1 MNSLI
6 NQTIMAML
14 KAGQGAGN
22 EDLQAK
28 RNAIIQARFNANRN
42 PTPEEL
48 RVLSPD
54 AQASLRGLDTR
65 GLETQLSGVD
75 AALKARQDQQR
86 ADMENKKAALTFL
99 QNNQKS
105 DKTNDLLSPTEA
117 ASLGVP
123 YGTTVGEAAMMG
135 ITPKANLS
143 VQDKTDLEL
152 KLNKQ
157 YSTSSKE
164 YKEAEKQL
172 KIINTAYDAAVK
184 AAKNGTSINAATQ
197 GVLIA
202 FNKLLD
208 PTSVVRETE
217 YARTPEGQS
226 LLNQIQGKYT
236 QLSQGGAGLTAGS
249 LKEFVDMGNEFL
261 QGYQTSQNE
270 AIDLIK
276 TQAKNYGLNV
286 ENIIS
291 AGDLGRYGQSSSS
304 SSGDA
309 LDAALDAAGFKSAPS
324 KAQNGSVS
332 FRNNNPLNIKY
343 GNFALAYGAEPGTK
357 ATDGGQFAKF
367 PDVNTGLQAA
377 KDLLTASSYASL
389 PLDQAMKRWS
399 GNGYGAD
406 VAPASLRGKTTG
418 QMTDAELNLLI
429 ESMKKREGWVPSN
442 NLA

>member
-1 MNSLI
+1 
-6 NQTIMAML
+6 MAML

-28 RNAIIQARFNANRN
+28 RNAIIQARFNSNRN

-54 AQASLRGLDTR
+54 AQASLRNLDTR
-65 GLETQLSGVD
+65 GLETQLGGVD
-75 AALKARQDQQR
+75 AALKARVSQQN
-86 ADMENKKAALTFL
+86 ADMENKRAALTFL
-99 QNNQKS
+99 QNSQKS
-105 DKTNDLLSPTEA
+105 DKTNDLLTPTEA

-123 YGTTVGEAAMMG
+123 YGTTVGEAAVMG

-157 YSTSSKE
+157 YTTSSKE
-164 YKEAEKQL
+164 YKEAERQL
-172 KIINTAYDAAVK
+172 KIINTAYDGAVK
-184 AAKNGTSINAATQ
+184 AAKAGTSLNAATQ

-226 LLNQIQGKYT
+226 LLNQLDGKLT
-236 QLSQGGAGLTAGS
+236 QLKQGGAGLTAQS

-261 QGYQTSQNE
+261 KGYQTSQNE
-270 AIDLIK
+270 TIDLIK

-291 AGDLGRYGQSSSS
+291 AGDLGRYGDSGG
-304 SSGDA
+304 SSGSGQDDP
-309 LDAALDAAGFKSAPS
+309 LGIRPSNDLSKS
-324 KAQNGSVS
+324 QNGSVS

-343 GNFALAYGAEPGTK
+343 GNFAMAYGAEPSTK

-367 PDVNTGLQAA
+367 PDVATGLQAA

-429 ESMKKREGWVPSN
+429 ESMKKREGWVPN